1 MLVPKNTALDQ
12 NMLNIVQFR
21 ALNLA
26 EPLILLHSF
35 KVGLEKHGFRP
46 NAAAKKSDIPLNK
59 IK

>member
-12 NMLNIVQFR
+12 NILNIVQFR

-26 EPLILLHSF
+26 EPLILLHSL

-46 NAAAKKSDIPLNK
+46 NAAAKKNTNPT
-59 IK
+59 

>member
-12 NMLNIVQFR
+12 NILNIVQFR

-26 EPLILLHSF
+26 EPLILLHSL

-46 NAAAKKSDIPLNK
+46 NVAA
-59 IK
+59 IKDTNPT